1 MTRQNKRP
9 NNTPAARGSTLQP
22 NVVQALRQQA
32 EERIASETLENI
44 KALSPE
50 EMQRTLHEL
59 RVHQIELEMQNEEL
73 RRMQVELDA
82 SRAHYFDLYDL
93 APVGYC
99 TISEQGLI
107 LQANLTATTLLG
119 VARGVHTT
127 QPIFSRFIL
136 KEDQDLY
143 YQLRKLIMETGEPQS
158 CELRMKDKFGS
169 IFWAH
174 LSATAA
180 KDADD
185 VPVLRAVLNDVTQL
199 KTVEEKL
206 EAANIELQT
215 AFDREQKFAQT
226 DALTGINNRR
236 HLFERAEHE
245 YVVAS
250 RYQQPLS
257 VIMFDIDKFKN
268 VNDTFGH
275 AVGDQVLQR
284 VAQAACE
291 ELRSADVI
299 GRYGGE
305 EFVIVLPM
313 TKAQQAYPLAER
325 IRVGVAAIRVPTEKG
340 DANVTLSI
348 GIVDMIHGEQNES
361 AEALIRRADTAMYS
375 AKHAGRN
382 RTEIGGKRGALSD

>member
-1 MTRQNKRP
+1 MKKKQDRTETTAQFR
-9 NNTPAARGSTLQP
+9 L
-22 NVVQALRQQA
+22 QA
-32 EERIASETLENI
+32 EKILLEKESALSENL
-44 KALSPE
+44 KALSHE
-50 EMQRTLHEL
+50 EIQRLLHEL

-119 VARGVHTT
+119 VTRGVRTT

-136 KEDQDLY
+136 KEDQDIY
-143 YQLRKLIMETGEPQS
+143 YQLHKLINETGEPQS
-158 CELRMKDKFGS
+158 CELRMKNKFGLV
-169 IFWAH
+169 FWAH

-180 KDADD
+180 KDADGAL
-185 VPVLRAVLNDVTQL
+185 VLRAVLNDVTKL

-215 AFDREQKFAQT
+215 AFDREQKFARI
-226 DALTGINNRR
+226 DALTGVNNRR

-257 VIMFDIDKFKN
+257 VIMFDIDEFKN
-268 VNDTFGH
+268 INDTFGH
-275 AVGDQVLQR
+275 AVGDQMLQR
-284 VAQAACE
+284 VTQVACE
-291 ELRSADVI
+291 ELRSADII

-305 EFVIVLPM
+305 EFVIILPM

-325 IRVGVAAIRVPTEKG
+325 IRTKVEKIRAPTEKG

-348 GIVDMIHGEQNES
+348 GIVEVIQGEQNGS
-361 AEALIRRADTAMYS
+361 AEALIRRADTAMYC
-375 AKHAGRN
+375 AKHSGRN
-382 RTEIGGKRGALSD
+382 RTEIGKKREDTSD